1 MRILIS
7 IALLCLTFG
16 LKAQHAPI
24 LSQYHWNPLMLNPSF
39 AGATEGSLFSLS
51 HRNQWLQLE
60 GAPNTQQL
68 SWSTALRDN
77 KNGIGAVVYR
87 DQLGVTRNN
96 GVYGMYSY
104 KLDLDRTHRLSFGIA
119 AGINFMRSYWSEVA
133 TVDANDPKFTTDS
146 PLLLAPNFSA
156 GVKLNGE
163 KYFVSLS
170 IPYLLTHQNNGNKIQ
185 VSNDFSN
192 YNYMLGGG
200 YEYEINRDITL
211 RPSLLLK
218 YHPASPLQADIN
230 LSGQY
235 QDMFVF
241 GLSYRT
247 KDALILLAKYWVN
260 PQLSVGYSFD
270 LTLSDLARY
279 SSGTH
284 EISLQYHMKFR
295 HNLSNPRFF

>member
-1 MRILIS
+1 MRILTIIS
-7 IALLCLTFG
+7 FLCLTSG
-16 LKAQHAPI
+16 LRSQHAPI

-39 AGATEGSLFSLS
+39 AGAQEGSQFNLS
-51 HRNQWLQLE
+51 HRNQWLQLD

-68 SWSTALRDN
+68 SWSTRLRDD

-87 DQLGVTRNN
+87 DQIGVSRNN
-96 GVYGMYSY
+96 GIYGMYSY
-104 KLDLDRTHRLSFGIA
+104 KVDLDRENKLTFGIA
-119 AGINFMRSYWSEVA
+119 AGINFMRNYWSEVA

-170 IPYLLTHQNNGNKIQ
+170 IPYLLTHQSVGNKIN
-185 VSNDFSN
+185 VRNDFSN

-200 YEYEINRDITL
+200 YEYALTPDITL
-211 RPSLLLK
+211 RPSLLFK
-218 YHPASPLQADIN
+218 YHPSSPFQADIN

-235 QDMFVF
+235 QDLFSF
-241 GLSYRT
+241 GMSYRT

-260 PQLSVGYSFD
+260 QQLSIGYSFD
-270 LTLSDLARY
+270 LTISDLARY
-279 SSGTH
+279 SSGSH
-284 EISLQYHMKFR
+284 EIGIQYNLKFN
-295 HNLSNPRFF
+295 HNLRDPRFF